1 MHRGWGEVNFRH
13 LVSEAAW
20 NDLLH
25 RGQRRRYTRAAWLF
39 HQGESPDFVV
49 ALTDGIVKITQL
61 TKGGTVAPLA
71 LRGPGEVLGE
81 IGALLNKP
89 RSASVKAVSECIG
102 YVLPA
107 HAFRGYI
114 NRHDLNSAVYQ
125 LAIQRMHEN
134 EQLRSALTRL
144 PPQARVA
151 QVIRYLAAEIGER
164 GDDGIVTLQLG
175 MSRDE
180 LATMASMSRSSAMA
194 VLRTFHDAHVLDL
207 GRERLA
213 VRDSAALAE
222 LADG

>member
-1 MHRGWGEVNFRH
+1 M
-13 LVSEAAW
+13 
-20 NDLLH
+20 LH

-164 GDDGIVTLQLG
+164 G
-175 MSRDE
+175 
-180 LATMASMSRSSAMA
+180 TMA
-194 VLRTFHDAHVLDL
+194 
-207 GRERLA
+207 
-213 VRDSAALAE
+213 
-222 LADG
+222 